1 MTKGKYSIIT
11 AVGNFD
17 STGIQKKAAEKNN
30 YAGVFGKEGKIDTVF
45 NIAALSSEGNGK
57 SFDKEQA

>member
-17 STGIQKKAAEKNN
+17 STEIKKRAAEINN
-30 YAGVFGKEGKIDTVF
+30 YAGVFGKDGKINTVF
-45 NIAALSSEGNGK
+45 NIAALTSEGNRK
-57 SFDKEQA
+57 RFDKEQA